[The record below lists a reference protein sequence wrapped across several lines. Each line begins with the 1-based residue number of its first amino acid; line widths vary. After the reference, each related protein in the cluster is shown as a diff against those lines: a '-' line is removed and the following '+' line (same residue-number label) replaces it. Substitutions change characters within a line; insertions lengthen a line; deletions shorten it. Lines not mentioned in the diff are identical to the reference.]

1 MGRPGPGR
9 GRIAHRPVHPGQ
21 CALRAAAA

>member
-1 MGRPGPGR
+1 M
-9 GRIAHRPVHPGQ
+9 AHRPVHPGQ